1 MTERTPSTTAAQPV
15 DLTKGPGAPEAVRP
29 PLADS
34 LFGAVTVTVA
44 THARVTVSGSAIPRT
59 VLVRD
64 PGAARPDPHVAIG
77 TRAAAELTLSV
88 DGVPAGIRPGKGR
101 IRRSTY
107 KVDATHD
114 GARYRLTPTSLA
126 TSRFTRDGRHLA
138 DFTADGDETVLV
150 EWHPDADPRPVD
162 ASLGYALAAAYGTGG
177 QPMWVTLIDVIAELI
192 P

>member
-15 DLTKGPGAPEAVRP
+15 GLKKRPEAPQAVRP
-29 PLADS
+29 PLDDT
-34 LFGAVTVTVA
+34 LFGAVTVTVD
-44 THARVTVSGSAIPRT
+44 THTRVTVSGPAIPRT
-59 VLVRD
+59 VLVRA
-64 PGAARPDPHVAIG
+64 PGAARPDPHIAIG
-77 TRAAAELTLSV
+77 TRAAGELTLSV
-88 DGVPAGIRPGKGR
+88 DGAPAWIRPGKGR

-138 DFTADGDETVLV
+138 DFSADGDETVLV
-150 EWHPDADPRPVD
+150 EWHPDADPEPVD
-162 ASLGYALAAAYGTGG
+162 ASLGYTLAAAYGTGG
-177 QPMWVTLIDVIAELI
+177 QPTWITLIDVVSELI